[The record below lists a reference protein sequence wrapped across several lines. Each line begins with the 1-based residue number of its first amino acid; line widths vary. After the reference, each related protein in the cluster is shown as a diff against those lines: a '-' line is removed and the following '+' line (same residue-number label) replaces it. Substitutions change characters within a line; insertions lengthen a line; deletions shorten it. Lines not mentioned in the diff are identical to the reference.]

1 MALLAIPH
9 DELQLMAL
17 MLQQQQE
24 DGAALLVLL
33 HQRRRRRRQ
42 RRYWVRPWIG
52 RRLEFGQYHNLM
64 AELEWE
70 HHGDFTNYLRM
81 DPAMYHELLQ
91 RLTPRLTKTD
101 TNYRAALEPGL
112 KLAITLRFWAN
123 GATYHSLSYAFRVP
137 HNMISVFVSEVLQA
151 IVDEYGNEVMSVLD
165 NSDAWCELSDKF
177 GTCWNFHHACVEP
190 LMANTSSSKH
200 LLILAQCTITTG
212 NFSR

>member
-1 MALLAIPH
+1 
-9 DELQLMAL
+9 
-17 MLQQQQE
+17 
-24 DGAALLVLL
+24 
-33 HQRRRRRRQ
+33 
-42 RRYWVRPWIG
+42 
-52 RRLEFGQYHNLM
+52 M
-64 AELEWE
+64 AELERE
-70 HHGDFTNYLRM
+70 HHSDFTNYLHI
-81 DPAMYHELLQ
+81 DAAMFHELLQ
-91 RLTPRLTKTD
+91 RLTPKLMKKV
-101 TNYRAALEPGL
+101 TNCRAALQPRL
-112 KLAITLRFWAN
+112 KLAITLRFLAS
-123 GATYHSLSYAFRVP
+123 GATYNSLSYAFRVP